1 MNRPDSSLD
10 LVLAV
15 SLCIGV
21 CLIAVILG
29 LVATGLMLAVAAL
42 VLWIV
47 RMAWFLVTVLW
58 EMWGI
63 WPW

>member
-10 LVLAV
+10 LLLGVCM
-15 SLCIGV
+15 CIGV
-21 CLIAVILG
+21 CLVAVILA
-29 LVATGLMLAVAAL
+29 LAATGVMLAVAAFI
-42 VLWIV
+42 LWVV

-58 EMWGI
+58 EMWGM